1 MSKLKQA
8 RKFAKKAT
16 ALATVFGMAASLIPA
31 VPMQAKAADF
41 TGQLTE
47 VKSVEVDRTNKNI
60 VMVTFNNNVKGKI
73 TFLEDGIFRYNVDP
87 SGQFSKYAAPNDT
100 NHKGR
105 IPQYPDESS
114 KYSHPEAAV
123 TSSEDA
129 FTVKSGDVSIIFD
142 KATAKMTIKENN
154 QTVMEEEAA
163 LTLSAGGTAQ
173 TIKKRNGE
181 NFYGGGTQN
190 GRFVHTGEVISIAN
204 QGWTDGGVASPNP
217 FYYSTSGYGVLRN
230 TFKMGNYD
238 FAKSNPD
245 AVVTTHNSENEFD
258 AYYFVAKPGN
268 GREVTQEILQDY
280 YKVTG
285 NPALAPEYSFYLGH
299 LNAYNRDA
307 WSKTRP
313 DELPPDAG
321 LKGWTIKGTDSSSSA
336 GTTLWEVGMDT
347 KFVLQDGMMSE
358 SLNGTKPTVA
368 IDNYPNVTT
377 PREYSARAVI
387 DQYVQYDMPLG
398 YFLPNDG
405 YGAGY
410 GQNGYWKTGGVNAD
424 GSSTPERIAAVDANV
439 ENLREFAAY
448 AKGKGVETGLWTQSY
463 LVPDSN
469 PATEWHRLRD
479 FRKEVKA
486 GVTTLKT
493 DVAWVGDGYSMQLDG
508 VKTAYDIATEESGVR
523 PNIVSL
529 CGWAGSQRYNG
540 IWTGDQYG
548 GDWEYI
554 RFHIP
559 TYIGTSLSGNPNVG
573 SDMDGIFAGSP
584 LITVRDYQWK
594 TFTQSMLN
602 MDGWGTYAKM
612 PYTFGDPYTG
622 INRMYLK
629 IKSQLMPYLY
639 TTAYSASNIDVG
651 NNDTGL
657 PMVRAMHLEYP
668 DEPYAYGKSMQYQY
682 MYGKNVL
689 VAPVYQDTA
698 ADEIGNDVR
707 DNIFLPGRDNIW
719 IDFFTGKQYK
729 GGQNLSGFDAPVWKL
744 PVFVK
749 NGAIIP
755 QYEANNNPSEIN
767 KANRIVEFWPA
778 GNTDYTA
785 VEDDGKF
792 VENTQNNSDTEYGV
806 IEDVSYGTNV
816 KTKYTSS
823 VNGDTAVLKAEKST
837 GSYTGYNK
845 DKNTT
850 FVVHVSKEP
859 TSIVAKNGTSTLT
872 AQKAASKDAF
882 DKTTPQAGQAVWFY
896 DANPKIET
904 FASDKETQFKAMVEN
919 VKVAPKLYVKFA
931 TVDAQAAD
939 QTLEINGF
947 ENKGEFPADTE
958 NKDLAVPVL
967 TEDEDAKT
975 ATSISVNW
983 TEVDGAES
991 YELLIDGV
999 LNTVGAVSSYTHT
1012 ELAYAS
1018 SHTYRVRA
1026 RNAEGYSAWSEEQ
1039 TFTSDDDPWKDTPDP
1054 IKITWT
1060 GSLYNS
1066 QGPNL
1071 AFDKIFQGGDAGF
1084 HSGGNDMG
1092 KTLTVEYA
1100 KAYKLDKIEYYPRS
1114 DAGNGTVT
1122 KMKLETSLDGIHWKE
1137 EGTYNWN
1144 QDASAK
1150 VMDLNSAARFIRFTP
1165 LASHGSPA
1173 NSFFSAREIKVC
1185 KAPNSKGFAV
1195 GSTLG
1200 NEEVQEGDYQNLKQY
1215 KGSSEK
1221 DTIFETQVRQGS
1233 GDVNMNGYY
1242 DAYDYAFTMFQLDG
1256 GTKKTGS
1263 VGGTSTVTASKEQ
1276 VAEGEEFTLAFQVSG
1291 AGNVNALG
1299 QIIAYDPSKVEYVS
1313 VERASAISQME
1324 DLTVNKVYED
1334 GTAFVNIAF
1343 ANRGDK
1349 ALYSGSDRLVTLTM
1363 RAKKTISTSDEN
1375 VITPYGLV
1383 LIGPD
1388 YSTNGEIA
1396 SDPITV
1402 IRQYT
1407 QDDFDIT
1414 MTNAELTED
1423 DGTNVTRLI
1432 QQKKYDGLFNG
1443 AYGTSDNRDFEF
1455 LWDLEGN
1462 YDPDTGKL
1470 PTYVTLPLTMNLKL
1484 KTPGTVGKLIVHNA
1498 NKGNGFVTSVKANV
1512 HYEDETSEE
1521 KTITLESNANFA
1533 TFTFEDIFTPV
1544 KNVESVDLTFLKAID
1559 SSDAE
1564 VTNMLTLSE
1573 IEVFEAE
1580 PVDPEDPPIG
1590 PNDPDP
1596 ENPLAPGKKYAQNDF
1611 NLTITNDE
1619 MPTDEDGNNVQTLI
1633 NQKSFDGLFDGA
1645 IGRDFELLWNIQD
1658 NWVDG
1663 KLPSYIKVP
1672 FTIHLGF
1679 KESAPV
1685 SQIAVYNAN
1694 RANGY
1699 VTAISAKVNYA
1710 DGTSTKERIRKLEG
1724 DDHTQYPNNHA
1735 FVLKYAEDK
1744 DVASIDITVLR
1755 AIVGDT
1761 GEITKNMT
1769 TLAEIEV
1776 SGVFSN
1782 QELLDK
1788 IEEYSNVTN
1797 PDELYTTATWEKFQT
1812 ELEKLNG
1819 LTDSEDQAAVDKAVA
1834 DAEKAYKAL
1843 KTNRSDLESE
1853 YNKRKDLS
1861 NEDGRFTK
1869 ESFEKFQAELKKA
1882 EELLGNEAS
1891 TGTAC
1896 KAAKEALAAAF
1907 QALVQLD
1914 RSALLE
1920 KISEYEVLTNEDGA
1934 YTAAS
1939 WDAFQK
1945 AIKDARGVLESLDA
1959 TQAQI
1964 DAAVPAL
1971 TAAFEALVLNRTVVE
1986 TEVKKFEA
1994 IQNTDNSYTAD
2005 SWNVFQAA
2013 LKRAQDTLADPNATP
2028 AAINEAFAGLQTAF
2042 QALKKADSGI
2052 VQPPAPDPAKELKK
2066 GDKVVS
2072 GGVQYKVLNASK
2084 KTAVAAKI
2092 DSKSKNAKSITIKAT
2107 VTIKGVSCKV
2117 TEISTG
2123 AFKNA
2128 KNLSSVTIG
2137 KNVKTIGKNA
2147 FNGCT
2152 KLSKVTFKGTS
2163 VPAIKTGAF
2172 KKTKS
2177 GMTVKVPKKMTKAKR
2192 RQLSKKMASTGAKKL
2207 KLK

>member
-41 TGQLTE
+41 TGPLTE

-87 SGQFSKYAAPNDT
+87 SGQFSKYATPNSPS
-100 NHKGR
+100 HVAR
-105 IPQYPDESS
+105 IQQYPDESDN
-114 KYSHPEAAV
+114 YTHPDATV
-123 TSSEDA
+123 TSDNNS
-129 FTVKSGDVSIIFD
+129 FTVTSGDVSIVFD
-142 KATAKMTIKENN
+142 KASAKMTVKEKNN
-154 QTVMEEEAA
+154 VVMEEEQA
-163 LTLSAGGTAQ
+163 LNLSPSGTVQ
-173 TIKKRNGE
+173 TVKKQDGE
-181 NFYGGGTQN
+181 NFYGGGMQN
-190 GRFVHTGEVISIAN
+190 GRFVHTGEKLFIGVTN
-204 QGWTDGGVASPNP
+204 TWVDGCVTSPTP
-217 FYYSTSGYGVLRN
+217 FYYTTNGYGVLRN
-230 TFKMGNYD
+230 TFKSGDYD
-238 FAKSNPD
+238 FGKGIPGT
-245 AVVTTHNSENEFD
+245 VTTTHGENEFD
-258 AYYFVAKPGN
+258 AYYFVTEPTN
-268 GREVTQEILQDY
+268 GREITQELLKDF

-285 NPALAPEYSFYLGH
+285 NPALLPEYGFYLGH
-299 LNAYNRDA
+299 LNAYNRDG
-307 WSKTRP
+307 WSDTSGGK
-313 DELPPDAG
+313 E
-321 LKGWTIKGTDSSSSA
+321 WNFKGTASYDSPGYSRYE
-336 GTTLWEVGMDT
+336 TGMDT
-347 KFVLQDGMMSE
+347 NWKLSDGMHSE
-358 SLNGTKPTVA
+358 SLNGEGPTVGL
-368 IDNYPNVTT
+368 DQYPNVDT
-377 PREYSARAVI
+377 PYEYSARAVI
-387 DQYVQYDMPLG
+387 DEYQDYDMPLG
-398 YFLPNDG
+398 FFLPNDG

-410 GQNGYWKTGGVNAD
+410 GQNGYWMTGGVDAN
-424 GSSTPERIAAVDANV
+424 GNSSKERLEAVKKNV
-439 ENLREFAAY
+439 ENLQRFAAY
-448 AKGKGVETGLWTQSY
+448 AAEKGVETGLWTQSY
-463 LVPDSN
+463 LEPDSN
-469 PATEWHRLRD
+469 SATRWHTLRD
-479 FRKEVKA
+479 FRQEVAA

-493 DVAWVGDGYSMQLDG
+493 DVAWVGSGYSMQLDG
-508 VKTAYDIATEESGVR
+508 VKTAYDIAAEVSKVR
-523 PNIVSL
+523 PNIISL
-529 CGWAGSQRYNG
+529 DGWAGSQRFNG
-540 IWTGDQYG
+540 IWSGDQSG
-548 GDWEYI
+548 GNWEYI

-559 TYIGTSLSGNPNVG
+559 TYIGSSLSGNPNVG
-573 SDMDGIFAGSP
+573 SDMDGIHGGSA
-584 LITVRDYQWK
+584 LISARDYQWK
-594 TFTQSMLN
+594 TFTQFMLN
-602 MDGWGTYAKM
+602 MDGWGAYAKM

-622 INRMYLK
+622 ISRMYLK

-639 TTAYSASNIDVG
+639 TTAYSASNIEFGEDG
-651 NNDTGL
+651 NGIDEAGL
-657 PMVRAMHLEYP
+657 PMIRAMFLEYP
-668 DEPYAYGKSMQYQY
+668 DEPYAYGKNMQYQY
-682 MYGKNVL
+682 MYGRDFL
-689 VAPVYQDTA
+689 VAPVYQNTK
-698 ADEIGNDVR
+698 ADAMGNDIR
-707 DNIFLPGRDNIW
+707 NNIFLPDSDAIW
-719 IDFFTGKQYK
+719 VDFFTGKQYK
-729 GGQNLSGFDAPVWKL
+729 GGQNLSNYDAPLWKL

-749 NGAIIP
+749 NGAIVP
-755 QYEANNNPSEIN
+755 QYEPNNSPANIN

-778 GNTDYTA
+778 GNTNYTA
-785 VEDDGKF
+785 VEDDGK
-792 VENTQNNSDTEYGV
+792 TIQNDTTNDDDYGV
-806 IEDVSYGTNV
+806 IDNVSYGGHVT
-816 KTKYTSS
+816 TKYTSN
-823 VNGDTAVLKAEKST
+823 VEGTKAVLKAEKSD
-837 GSYTGYNK
+837 GSYEGYKK

-850 FVVHVSKEP
+850 FIVHVSKKP
-859 TSIVAKNGTSTLT
+859 SGIIAKNGSSVLQ
-872 AQKAASKDAF
+872 AQEVTSKDAF
-882 DKTTPQAGQAVWFY
+882 DKASAAAGKAVWFY
-896 DANPKIET
+896 DETPQIES
-904 FASDKETQFKAMVEN
+904 FASDEEVKFKQMLEN
-919 VKVAPKLYVKFA
+919 VEVAPKLYVKFA
-931 TVDAQAAD
+931 TVDAKAAE
-939 QTLEINGF
+939 QTLEIEGF
-947 ENKGEFPADTE
+947 ENKGEFPVDQKNE
-958 NKDLAVPVL
+958 DLAVPEL
-967 TEDEDAKT
+967 TEEEDAKT
-975 ATSISVNW
+975 ATSITINW
-983 TEVDGAES
+983 TKVDDADS

-999 LNTVGAVSSYTHT
+999 LNSVGNIQSYTHT
-1012 ELAYAS
+1012 DLAYAS
-1018 SHTYRVRA
+1018 SHTYQVRS
-1026 RNAEGYSAWSEEQ
+1026 RNEQGYSDWSEVK
-1039 TFTSDDDPWKDTPDP
+1039 TFTSDDNPWKDTPVP
-1054 IKITWT
+1054 KKVTWPGGIYGQST
-1060 GSLYNS
+1060 ADK
-1066 QGPNL
+1066 
-1071 AFDKIFQGGDAGF
+1071 AFDQVFQSGDSGF
-1084 HSGGNDMG
+1084 HSNGETNDTKG
-1092 KTLTVEYA
+1092 VGIPLTVEYE
-1100 KAYKLDKIEYYPRS
+1100 KAYKLDKIEYYPRT
-1114 DAGNGTVT
+1114 DGGNGTVS
-1122 KMKLETSLDGIHWKE
+1122 KMKLESSLDGVHWKE
-1137 EGTYNWN
+1137 EGTYTW
-1144 QDASAK
+1144 QSSAAVK
-1150 VMDLNSAARFIRFTP
+1150 TMNVNTAARFLRFTA
-1165 LASHGSPA
+1165 LASVG
-1173 NSFFSAREIKVC
+1173 NFFAASEIKVY
-1185 KAPNSKGFAV
+1185 AVANSKGFAV
-1195 GSTLG
+1195 GSTLF
-1200 NEEVQEGDYQNLKQY
+1200 NEEVMDSDYNNLTQY
-1215 KGSSEK
+1215 KGLSNK
-1221 DTIFETQVRQGS
+1221 DVTFDQVQAGY
-1233 GDVNMNGYY
+1233 GDININGYY
-1242 DAYDYAFTMFQLDG
+1242 DVYDYAYTLFQLDG

-1299 QIIAYDPSKVEYVS
+1299 QVIPYDPSKVEFVS
-1313 VERASAISQME
+1313 VEGASAISQMQ
-1324 DLTVNKVYED
+1324 DLTVNKVCDD
-1334 GTAFVNIAF
+1334 GTAYVDIAF

-1349 ALYSGSDRLVTLTM
+1349 ALYSGSDTLVTLKM

-1407 QDDFDIT
+1407 QDDFDIKK
-1414 MTNAELTED
+1414 TNAELTED

-1455 LWDLEGN
+1455 LWDVEDNHVPG
-1462 YDPDTGKL
+1462 TEKL
-1470 PTYVTLPLTMNLKL
+1470 PAYVTLPLTMNLKL

-1498 NKGNGFVTSVKANV
+1498 NKGNGFVTSVKAKVN
-1512 HYEDETSEE
+1512 YEDETSEE

-1797 PDELYTTATWEKFQT
+1797 PDELYITATWEKFQT

-1819 LTDSEDQAAVDKAVA
+1819 LTNSEDQAAVDKAVA

-1934 YTAAS
+1934 YTASS